1 MDSGQARAASLMN
14 AAMRNRFAAR
24 IQKYEAK
31 VRQGKVQQRD
41 QHPNPDLVREE
52 KQAASISEKM
62 MMVPEKVVASE
73 TRFEKEE
80 ELNGK
85 KHQKHHR
92 EEDEALEEDTEYYF
106 QHEQA
111 LKGFLSDKDVFSNH
125 SNNKKKNHAVED
137 LPEHHKEII
146 CGMLERSCSLSS
158 SRVKSNNVKG
168 LDVVEMNPKYLPM
181 DMNPNFPPMEI
192 NPKFRAMEVDPKFL
206 PMEMNP
212 KFLPMEMNSLDSPP
226 DRVYEEVTPQ
236 IDIDALANE
245 LRVRIKAADM
255 SLSMQEHAFRCAR
268 ACLDHLGKLQ
278 SKLIAHT
285 LKKVSS
291 CLNHAFMYIL
301 SSLGFQ
307 RLLW

>member
-1 MDSGQARAASLMN
+1 MDSGHARAASLMN

-41 QHPNPDLVREE
+41 HQHPNPDLVREE
-52 KQAASISEKM
+52 KQAASISEKL

-73 TRFEKEE
+73 SRFEREE

-85 KHQKHHR
+85 KHQKHR
-92 EEDEALEEDTEYYF
+92 EEEEVVVEEKEYYF

-137 LPEHHKEII
+137 LPEYHKEII

-158 SRVKSNNVKG
+158 SRMKSNNVKG
-168 LDVVEMNPKYLPM
+168 LDVVE
-181 DMNPNFPPMEI
+181 MNPNFPPMEI

-285 LKKVSS
+285 LKKVSI
-291 CLNHAFMYIL
+291 CLNHAFTYIY
-301 SSLGFQ
+301 SLD
-307 RLLW
+307 